1 MTNQANIGRLRK
13 HPVRGGLT
21 GLCMAASALGVA
33 LPMRAMAE
41 SPFDGSWKIELSSAN
56 FSRKPDIYVLKD
68 GTYSCKTCVPPYT
81 IKADGS
87 DQPVS
92 GHPGFDTVAL
102 KAVDART
109 VQETHKKD
117 GKTVYTETDTVA
129 PDGKTVDVDFT
140 DINQNG
146 TSVTGKV
153 TIEQVAAGPTG
164 SHGIS
169 GSWITTSVGSVS
181 DIGLT
186 DTYRTDGDTL
196 TMTNATGESY
206 TAKMDGTPAPFT
218 GNPNITGVSVKKAG
232 DRTLI
237 VTYSRDG
244 KSTSVLHMTV
254 SADGNAMHVS
264 SHSMLTGHT
273 TTWTSEKI

>member
-1 MTNQANIGRLRK
+1 LLGIC
-13 HPVRGGLT
+13 V
-21 GLCMAASALGVA
+21 AALALGFA
-33 LPMRAMAE
+33 LPVGAMAD
-41 SPFDGSWKIELSSAN
+41 SPFDGTWKAELSSAN
-56 FSRKPDIYVLKD
+56 FSKKPDIYVLKD
-68 GTYSCKTCVPPYT
+68 GMYSCRTCVPSYT

-102 KAVDART
+102 RALDAHT

-129 PDGKTVDVDFT
+129 PDGKTVDADFT

-153 TIEQVAAGPTG
+153 TIKQVAAGPAG

-169 GSWITTSVGSVS
+169 GSWITASVGSLS
-181 DIGLT
+181 DNGIT
-186 DTYRTDGDTL
+186 DTYSTDGDTL
-196 TMTNATGESY
+196 TMTNPTGESY

-218 GNPNITGVSVKKAG
+218 GNPNVTGVSVKKAG
-232 DRTLI
+232 ARTLV
-237 VTYSRDG
+237 VTYSRGG
-244 KSTSVLHMTV
+244 KNTGVLRMTV
-254 SADGNAMHVS
+254 TADGRTMHVS
-264 SHSMLTGHT
+264 SHSLLTGHT
-273 TTWTSEKI
+273 TTWASEKI